1 MSARGEGLVTVGRVE
16 DVPYLEGRSVTV
28 AGVAVAV
35 FRTERGF
42 AALGAACPH
51 RGGPLSDGIVSER
64 CVTCPLHNWR
74 IDLETGEVVS
84 DGEGGVPAYELI
96 ERDGELRLRVSA
108 GDGTPLPRSGGALRA
123 AA

>member
-1 MSARGEGLVTVGRVE
+1 VSAGADALHAIGRPT
-16 DVPYLEGRSVTV
+16 DVPYLEGRRVMV

-42 AALGAACPH
+42 AAIGGVCPH

-74 IDLETGEVVS
+74 IDLESGEVVGG
-84 DGEGGVPAYELI
+84 DEGSVPAYELI
-96 ERDGELRLRVSA
+96 ERDGELYLRVSA
-108 GDGTPLPRSGGALRA
+108 RDGTPLPRDGGALPA

>member
-1 MSARGEGLVTVGRVE
+1 MSTGDDLWVAVGRAD
-16 DVPYLEGRSVTV
+16 DVPHLEGRRVTV

-35 FRTERGF
+35 FRTEDGF
-42 AALGAACPH
+42 AALGAVCPH
-51 RGGPLSDGIVSER
+51 QGGPLSDGIVSAR

-84 DGEGGVPAYELI
+84 GGEGHVAAYDLV
-96 ERDGELRLRVSA
+96 ERDGRLHLLVSA
-108 GDGTPLPRSGGALRA
+108 SDGTPLPRSGALSA

>member
-1 MSARGEGLVTVGRVE
+1 MSALCFIGRAA
-16 DVPYLEGRSVTV
+16 DVPYLEGRRVTV

-42 AALGAACPH
+42 AAIGGACPH
-51 RGGPLSDGIVSER
+51 QGGPLSDGIVSER

-74 IDLETGEVVS
+74 IDLETGEVVA
-84 DGEGGVPAYELI
+84 GGQGSVPAYDLI
-96 ERDGELRLRVSA
+96 EREGDLYLRVCA
-108 GDGTPLPRSGGALRA
+108 GDRTPLPRGGDAIPA